1 MLLTPT
7 ECMKPGTVI
16 QAAYIRHGPH
26 IFPLE
31 DFLRQ
36 TLPSHTLLRPHP
48 EVLTID

>member
-1 MLLTPT
+1 MPPTPT
-7 ECMKPGTVI
+7 ECMKHGTVI
-16 QAAYIRHGPH
+16 QAVYTRRGLH

-31 DFLRQ
+31 DFLHQ